1 MPYKRQ
7 NKNPT
12 KQDITSALHAAE
24 AMYGAILEAAVDA
37 IITID
42 PKGIIQSVNSA
53 AVKMFGYTA
62 GEMIGRN
69 VSMLMPEPYAEEH
82 DSYVDRYLKTGEA
95 RIIGIGREVTG
106 RRKGGQTFPMDLAV
120 GEARFDGRVMFTG
133 IIRDITAVKKNAAE
147 QQRLEGELRHAQK
160 MEALGQLT
168 GGVAHDFNNLLAVIL
183 GNLEMIEEEV
193 EGNAFVADSIHEALE
208 ATKLGSQLTNRLLAF
223 ARRQPLSPQ
232 VINLNTLVIGMSDM
246 LQRSLGGA
254 VRVNMVIAKG
264 LWNTL
269 ADPGQVENALLN
281 LAINA
286 RDAMPKGGDL
296 TIETSNVPASRRG
309 RSKHYVRLTIADE
322 GMGMPPDVLERAF
335 DPFFTT
341 KQGGK
346 GSGLGLS
353 MVYGFVKQSGG
364 NIAIDSAPGEG
375 TTITIDLPRAET
387 PVTEDDIDVANE
399 VAPQG
404 SEKILVVED
413 DARVRKVSARRLKSL
428 GYDVVEAES
437 GDAAMALLEN
447 QPDIDLVFTDIV
459 MHGGMDGV
467 QLAEY
472 VTKRHRKTRVLL
484 TTGYPSGL
492 LDAETGEEE
501 LSGFGGGAS
510 AGKWPVLRKPHTKNE
525 LATKIRE
532 TLERKS
538 PLTLVRP
545 EPQKY
550 SPRRARS

>member
-1 MPYKRQ
+1 MAKKPAPKQ
-7 NKNPT
+7 QT
-12 KQDITSALHAAE
+12 KKDITSALVAAE
-24 AMYGAILEAAVDA
+24 AMYAAILEAAIDA

-42 PKGIIQSVNSA
+42 SHGAIQSMNRA
-53 AVKMFGYTA
+53 AVKMFGYTP
-62 GEMIGRN
+62 GEMIGQN
-69 VSMLMPEPYAEEH
+69 VSMLMPEPYADEH
-82 DSYVDRYLKTGEA
+82 DEYVARYLKTGEA
-95 RIIGIGREVTG
+95 RIIGIGREVVG
-106 RRKGGQTFPMDLAV
+106 KRKNGQTFPMDLAV
-120 GEARFDGRVMFTG
+120 GEARFDGHVMFTG
-133 IIRDITAVKKNAAE
+133 IIRDITAIKKNAAE
-147 QQRLEGELRHAQK
+147 QQRLETELRHAQK

-193 EGNAFVADSIHEALE
+193 EGEGFVSDSIHEALE

-223 ARRQPLSPQ
+223 ARRQPLSPR

-264 LWNTL
+264 LWDTL

-296 TIETSNVPASRRG
+296 TIETSNAPAKRRG
-309 RSKHYVRLTIADE
+309 RSKDYVRLTIADE
-322 GMGMPPDVLERAF
+322 GVGMPSEVLERAF

-375 TTITIDLPRAET
+375 TTITIDLPRSDTSA
-387 PVTEDDIDVANE
+387 TEDDLERAE
-399 VAPQG
+399 KSEPHG

-413 DARVRKVSARRLKSL
+413 DARVRKVSTRRLKSL
-428 GYDVVEAES
+428 GYEVVEAES
-437 GDAAMALLEN
+437 GDAALAVLERR
-447 QPDIDLVFTDIV
+447 PDIDLVFSDIV
-459 MHGGMDGV
+459 MAGGMDGV
-467 QLAEY
+467 QLADLVQKQY
-472 VTKRHRKTRVLL
+472 KKAKILL

-492 LDAETGEEE
+492 LDSETGDAD
-501 LSGFGGGAS
+501 LSGLGVGTIGT
-510 AGKWPVLRKPHTKNE
+510 KWPILRKPHTKQE

-532 TLERKS
+532 TLERS
-538 PLTLVRP
+538 
-545 EPQKY
+545 
-550 SPRRARS
+550 ARSR

>member
-1 MPYKRQ
+1 
-7 NKNPT
+7 
-12 KQDITSALHAAE
+12 
-24 AMYGAILEAAVDA
+24 
-37 IITID
+37 
-42 PKGIIQSVNSA
+42 
-53 AVKMFGYTA
+53 
-62 GEMIGRN
+62 
-69 VSMLMPEPYAEEH
+69 
-82 DSYVDRYLKTGEA
+82 
-95 RIIGIGREVTG
+95 
-106 RRKGGQTFPMDLAV
+106 MDLAV
-120 GEARFDGRVMFTG
+120 GEARFDGHVMFTG

-147 QQRLEGELRHAQK
+147 QQRLETELRHAQK

-193 EGNAFVADSIHEALE
+193 DSGGFLSDSIHEALE

-223 ARRQPLSPQ
+223 ARRQPLSPR
-232 VINLNTLVIGMSDM
+232 VINLNTLVIEMSDM

-264 LWNTL
+264 LWDTL

-296 TIETSNVPASRRG
+296 TIETSNVPAKRRG
-309 RSKHYVRLTIADE
+309 RSKDYVRLTIADE
-322 GMGMPPDVLERAF
+322 GLGMPPDVLERAF

-375 TTITIDLPRAET
+375 TTITIDLPRNDTSA
-387 PVTEDDIDVANE
+387 TEGDLE
-399 VAPQG
+399 RTEQSEPHG

-428 GYDVVEAES
+428 DYEVVEAEN
-437 GDAAMALLEN
+437 GDAALAILERR
-447 QPDIDLVFTDIV
+447 PDIDLVFSDIV
-459 MHGGMDGV
+459 MPGGMDGV
-467 QLAEY
+467 QLAEQVKKKY
-472 VTKRHRKTRVLL
+472 KKVKVLL

-492 LDAETGEEE
+492 LDSETGDAD
-501 LSGFGGGAS
+501 LSGLGVGTIGT
-510 AGKWPVLRKPHTKNE
+510 KWPILRKPHTKQE

-532 TLERKS
+532 TLE
-538 PLTLVRP
+538 
-545 EPQKY
+545 QK
-550 SPRRARS
+550 ARSR